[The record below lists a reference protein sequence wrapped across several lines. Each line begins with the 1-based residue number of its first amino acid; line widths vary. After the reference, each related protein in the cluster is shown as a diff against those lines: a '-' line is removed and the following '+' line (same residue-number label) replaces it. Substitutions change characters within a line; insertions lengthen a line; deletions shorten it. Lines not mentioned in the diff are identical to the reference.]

1 MAVVV
6 LDASVVMGAL
16 DAGDA
21 HHASGLSAL
30 RALLGSSF
38 HIPASAYAELLV
50 HPTRHGQSAIDRA
63 DAFLTS
69 MSIDVAP
76 ISREIA
82 RRAAAIRATR
92 RSVRLGD
99 ALVLA
104 TGDVLDADVVL
115 TADARWRE
123 LSDRVR
129 TI

>member
-1 MAVVV
+1 
-6 LDASVVMGAL
+6 MGAL
-16 DAGDA
+16 DAGNA
-21 HHASGLSAL
+21 HHESGLSAL
-30 RALLGSSF
+30 RAFLGSSF

-50 HPTRHGQSAIDRA
+50 HPTRRGQTAIDLA

-69 MSIDVAP
+69 MSIDVVP

-82 RRAAAIRATR
+82 RRAAAIRAGR
-92 RSVRLGD
+92 NAVRLGD

-115 TADARWRE
+115 TANSRWRK